1 MSAITTAR
9 TPSPVQPLSKSGQFL
24 RRDGRLYR
32 RSSAASSAG
41 FIMVTLGREDG
52 STNR

>member
-9 TPSPVQPLSKSGQFL
+9 TPSPVQPLSRSGQFL

-32 RSSAASSAG
+32 RSKAASSVG
-41 FIMVTLGREDG
+41 FIMVDVGRRDG
-52 STNR
+52 STN